1 MIAAI
6 RERHSDALLRLGAE
20 RALDRRQMEQS
31 IVSRVDPNARGYAE
45 ALAALKTAEMFDSTL
60 LWLGWRLQPR
70 DLARR

>member
-1 MIAAI
+1 
-6 RERHSDALLRLGAE
+6 
-20 RALDRRQMEQS
+20 MEQS